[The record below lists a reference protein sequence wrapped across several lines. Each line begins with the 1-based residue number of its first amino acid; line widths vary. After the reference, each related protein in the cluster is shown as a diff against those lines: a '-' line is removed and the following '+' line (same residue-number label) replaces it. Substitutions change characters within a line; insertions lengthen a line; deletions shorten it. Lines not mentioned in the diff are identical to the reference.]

1 MGKKSEVPS
10 WVENAKQEAK
20 DRENQPK
27 IDEAYEKSRT
37 SLKKGGTAS
46 SRADGIASKGKTRG
60 TLVMCGGGRAKK

>member
-1 MGKKSEVPS
+1 MGKKSETPS
-10 WVENAKQEAK
+10 WVENAKQEAR

-46 SRADGIASKGKTRG
+46 TRADGIASKGKTRG
-60 TLVMCGGGRAKK
+60 TLVTMCGGGKAK